1 MATRDPRPGIRTEE
15 AMREPVLFC
24 WSGGKDSAMALH
36 ALLQWS
42 DIHVTA
48 LLTTVTEGFNR
59 ISMHGV
65 RRELLERQAESI
77 GLPLHEVLIPPQC
90 VNPIYEA
97 RMEEALRAHYDK
109 GVRTVAFGDIF
120 LEDLRAYREKNLAR
134 IGMTA
139 LFPIWKR
146 DTRELIRVFHS
157 AKFRA
162 ITVCV
167 DSKVLDRSF
176 AGRELDEAFFRDL
189 PPQADPCGE
198 NGEFHTFVFD
208 GPIFC
213 SPVSIRAGEIIER
226 DSLVF
231 CDLLP
236 LEEVSRK

>member
-1 MATRDPRPGIRTEE
+1 MRQPEE
-15 AMREPVLFC
+15 VLFC

-36 ALLQWS
+36 LLLQQK
-42 DIHVTA
+42 DFRVTA
-48 LLTTVTEGFNR
+48 LLTTVTEGYER

-65 RRELLERQAESI
+65 RRELLQQQAESI
-77 GLPLHEVLIPPQC
+77 GLPLHEVRIPPQC

-97 RMEEALRAHYDK
+97 RMEEALRVHYDQ
-109 GVRTVAFGDIF
+109 GVRKVAFGDIF

-146 DTRELIRVFHS
+146 DTRELIRYFH
-157 AKFRA
+157 ANKFRA
-162 ITVCV
+162 IAACI
-167 DSKVLDRSF
+167 DPRILDPTF
-176 AGRELDEAFFRDL
+176 AGRELDDSFFRDL

-208 GPIFC
+208 GPIFQ
-213 SPVSIRAGEIIER
+213 SPIHVRIGEIVNR
-226 DSLVF
+226 DGFIF

-236 LEEVSRK
+236 QDVPSQKEEALK